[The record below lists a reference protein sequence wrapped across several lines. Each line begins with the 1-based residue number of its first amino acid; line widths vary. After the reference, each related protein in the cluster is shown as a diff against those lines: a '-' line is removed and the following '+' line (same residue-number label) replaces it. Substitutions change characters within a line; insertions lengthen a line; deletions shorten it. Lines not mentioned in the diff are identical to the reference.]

1 MTTTEPATTG
11 RAAQLR
17 AELRRWN
24 SRATQLKL
32 DLHDLAEDLP
42 VGWEGILELAAATHE
57 AFATVDRIQRELQA
71 GTASTITAAPGDT
84 SP

>member
-24 SRATQLKL
+24 SRATRLKL

-57 AFATVDRIQRELQA
+57 AYAHVDRIQRELEA
-71 GTASTITAAPGDT
+71 GA
-84 SP
+84 